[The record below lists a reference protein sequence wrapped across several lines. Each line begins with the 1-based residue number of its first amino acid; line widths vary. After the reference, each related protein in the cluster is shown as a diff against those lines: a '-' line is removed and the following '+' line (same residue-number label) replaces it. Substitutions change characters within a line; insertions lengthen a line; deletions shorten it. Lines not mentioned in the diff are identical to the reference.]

1 MSCVII
7 RYLYSVTLCP
17 SLSCSSHPDALRN
30 TKPNNGLTRKCTVRT
45 NYPLLTI
52 FIATFSHLAILPI
65 SALSQTPFYQGK
77 TLKIINN
84 DSGGTAGMRV
94 KAVIPYLRKYIPGN
108 PTIVVEF
115 IEGGGGRRAANHVF
129 RSVNPD
135 GLTMGALSSSVVGLN
150 VMRETGVMYDIDKF
164 IYPGTP
170 VSENHNVI
178 YTRRELGL
186 NTPEKLRAA
195 TGIRI
200 GAQEVGAVAYT
211 SGRLFAYFLDLKAP
225 KFVTGYS
232 SLEADVALTNGE
244 IDSRA
249 NNTTSVLRRN
259 RDWVEKGIM
268 DFHAILAVPKVE
280 KHPHPRFAQLPE
292 IESFAKTEKEKR
304 LLSMW
309 RGFRTATSPFVVPP
323 GTPKDRVEI
332 LQDAMRKVFNDPEFR
347 AKFQKLVSDDVS
359 PLMPEELTKVIREMP
374 RDPEVI
380 EMLKKFSGV
389 DPLPSR

>member
-1 MSCVII
+1 MREYAPVIFFI
-7 RYLYSVTLCP
+7 VVLFQPGLFPNSV
-17 SLSCSSHPDALRN
+17 
-30 TKPNNGLTRKCTVRT
+30 
-45 NYPLLTI
+45 
-52 FIATFSHLAILPI
+52 FSQA
-65 SALSQTPFYQGK
+65 PFYQGK

-84 DSGGTAGMRV
+84 DPGGTAGTRV
-94 KAVIPYLRKYIPGN
+94 KTVVSYLRKYIPGN

-129 RSVNPD
+129 NSAKPD
-135 GLTMGALSSSVVGLN
+135 GLTIGALSGSVIGLN

-164 IYPGTP
+164 IYLGTA

-186 NTPEKLRAA
+186 NNLEKLRAA
-195 TGIRI
+195 NGIRI
-200 GAQEVGAVAYT
+200 GAQEVGAVAYV
-211 SGRLFAYFLDLKAP
+211 SARLFAYFLDLKTP

-268 DFHAILAVPKVE
+268 DFHAILAVPKAE

-292 IESFAKTEKEKR
+292 IESFAKTEKEKK

-309 RGFRTATSPFVVPP
+309 RGFRTATSPFVLPP
-323 GTPKDRVEI
+323 GTPKDRVDI
-332 LQDAMRKVFNDPEFR
+332 LQEAMRKVFNDPEFR
-347 AKFQKLVSDDVS
+347 AEFQKLVSDDVS
-359 PLMPEELTKVIREMP
+359 PLTPEELAKVVREMP

>member
-1 MSCVII
+1 MK
-7 RYLYSVTLCP
+7 
-17 SLSCSSHPDALRN
+17 
-30 TKPNNGLTRKCTVRT
+30 TKC
-45 NYPLLTI
+45 PLLL
-52 FIATFSHLAILPI
+52 IALILYLNVPP
-65 SALSQTPFYQGK
+65 SPVFSQTPFYQGK

-84 DSGGTAGMRV
+84 DPGGTAGMRV
-94 KAVIPYLRKYIPGN
+94 KAVVPYLRKYIPGN
-108 PTIVVEF
+108 PTVIIEF
-115 IEGGGGRRAANHVF
+115 IEGGGGRKAANHVY
-129 RSVNPD
+129 RTVNPD
-135 GLTMGALSSSVVGLN
+135 GLTMGALSSSIIGLN

-164 IYPGTP
+164 IYLGTP

-195 TGIRI
+195 SGIRI

-211 SGRLFAYFLDLKAP
+211 TGRLFAYFLDLKAP

-232 SLEADVALTNGE
+232 SLEADVALMNAE

-259 RDWVEKGIM
+259 REWVEKGIM
-268 DFHAILAVPKVE
+268 DFHAILAVPKGD

-292 IESFAKTEKEKR
+292 IESFAKTEKERK
-304 LLSMW
+304 LLAMW
-309 RGFRTATSPFVVPP
+309 RGFRTATSPYVLPP

-332 LQDAMRKVFNDPEFR
+332 LQEAMRKVFKDPEFH
-347 AKFQKLVSDDVS
+347 AEFKKLVTDDVS
-359 PLMPEELTKVIREMP
+359 PLMPEELVKVIKETP

-389 DPLPSR
+389 EPLPSR

>member
-1 MSCVII
+1 MRKYAPPIFFI
-7 RYLYSVTLCP
+7 AILIQP
-17 SLSCSSHPDALRN
+17 SLF
-30 TKPNNGLTRKCTVRT
+30 PNSV
-45 NYPLLTI
+45 
-52 FIATFSHLAILPI
+52 FSQA
-65 SALSQTPFYQGK
+65 PFYQGK
-77 TLKIINN
+77 TVKVINN
-84 DSGGTAGMRV
+84 DPGGTAGTRV
-94 KAVIPYLRKYIPGN
+94 KTVISYLRKYIPGN

-129 RSVNPD
+129 NSAKPD
-135 GLTMGALSSSVVGLN
+135 GLTIGALSGSAVGLN

-164 IYPGTP
+164 IYLGTP

-186 NTPEKLRAA
+186 NNLEKLRAA
-195 TGIRI
+195 SGIRI
-200 GAQEVGAVAYT
+200 GAQEVGAVAYV
-211 SGRLFAYFLDLKAP
+211 SARLFAYFLDLKMP

-268 DFHAILAVPKVE
+268 DFHAILAVPKAE
-280 KHPHPRFAQLPE
+280 KHPHPRFAELPE
-292 IESFAKTEKEKR
+292 IESFAKNEKEKK

-309 RGFRTATSPFVVPP
+309 RGFRTATSPFVLPP
-323 GTPKDRVEI
+323 GTPRDRVEI

-347 AKFQKLVSDDVS
+347 AEFQKLVSDDVS
-359 PLMPEELTKVIREMP
+359 PLMPEELAKVIREMP

-380 EMLKKFSGV
+380 EMLRKFSGV
-389 DPLPSR
+389 EPLPSR

>member
-1 MSCVII
+1 M
-7 RYLYSVTLCP
+7 
-17 SLSCSSHPDALRN
+17 
-30 TKPNNGLTRKCTVRT
+30 RKE
-45 NYPLLTI
+45 YPRLI
-52 FIATFSHLAILPI
+52 FIAVLLQLGLSPHSVFSQA
-65 SALSQTPFYQGK
+65 PFYQGK
-77 TLKIINN
+77 TLRIINN
-84 DSGGTAGMRV
+84 DPGGTAGMRV
-94 KAVIPYLRKYIPGN
+94 KTVVPYLRKYIPGN

-115 IEGGGGRRAANHVF
+115 IEGGGGRRAANQVF

-135 GLTMGALSSSVVGLN
+135 GLTIGALSSSAIGLN

-164 IYPGTP
+164 IYLGTP

-178 YTRRELGL
+178 YTRRA
-186 NTPEKLRAA
+186 R
-195 TGIRI
+195 GIRI
-200 GAQEVGAVAYT
+200 GAQEVGAVAYI
-211 SGRLFAYFLDLKAP
+211 SARLFAYFLDLKAP

-259 RDWVEKGIM
+259 REWVEKGIM
-268 DFHAILAVPKVE
+268 DFHAILAVPKAE

-292 IESFAKTEKEKR
+292 IETFAKTDKEKK

-309 RGFRTATSPFVVPP
+309 RGFRTATSPFVLPP

-332 LQDAMRKVFNDPEFR
+332 LQDAMRKVFKDPEFR
-347 AKFQKLVSDDVS
+347 VEFQKLVSDDVS
-359 PLMPEELTKVIREMP
+359 PLMPEELAKVIREMP

>member
-1 MSCVII
+1 M
-7 RYLYSVTLCP
+7 
-17 SLSCSSHPDALRN
+17 
-30 TKPNNGLTRKCTVRT
+30 GT
-45 NYPLLTI
+45 NYPPLIL
-52 FIATFSHLAILPI
+52 FIAMLSQLTVLPI
-65 SALSQTPFYQGK
+65 SAFSQTPFYQGK
-77 TLKIINN
+77 TLKIVNN
-84 DSGGTAGMRV
+84 DPGGTAGMRV
-94 KAVIPYLRKYIPGN
+94 KAVVPYLRKYIPGN
-108 PTIVVEF
+108 PTIVVEY

-135 GLTMGALSSSVVGLN
+135 GLTVGALSSSVIGLN

-164 IYPGTP
+164 IYLGTP

-195 TGIRI
+195 PGIRI
-200 GAQEVGAVAYT
+200 GAQEVGAVAYI

-259 RDWVEKGIM
+259 PEWVEKGIM
-268 DFHAILAVPKVE
+268 DFHAILEVPKGD

-292 IESFAKTEKEKR
+292 IESFAKTEKEKK
-304 LLSMW
+304 LLAMW
-309 RGFRTATSPFVVPP
+309 RGFRTAASPFVLPP

-332 LQDAMRKVFNDPEFR
+332 LQEAMRKVFNDPEFR
-347 AKFQKLVSDDVS
+347 AEFKKLVTDDVS
-359 PLMPEELTKVIREMP
+359 PLMPEELMKVIKETP
-374 RDPEVI
+374 RDAEVI
-380 EMLKKFSGV
+380 EMLRRFSGV
-389 DPLPSR
+389 EPLPPR